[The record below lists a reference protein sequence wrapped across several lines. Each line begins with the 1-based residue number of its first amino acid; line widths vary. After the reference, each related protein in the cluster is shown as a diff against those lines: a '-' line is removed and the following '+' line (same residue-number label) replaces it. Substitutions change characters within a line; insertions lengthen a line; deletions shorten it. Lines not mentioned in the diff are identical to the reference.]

1 MKHTAHPFWVGGSRQ
16 SLRPASE
23 CRVAAPPLMAESST
37 IGGTKLS
44 RCDISPVQCPMP
56 DTARCHMP
64 DAARYH
70 RLQLVLAAAGLAVSI
85 AYLVALLLTGAAH
98 ALARAAATATDS
110 AWGQVAIVAG
120 VLAGAHALL
129 TFPLA
134 WTRGWWLP
142 RRYGLLHQSLGGWLA
157 DRAKAALLA
166 SALGLAAVEVVYA
179 LLRATPLW
187 WLWAAAVFLAANVAL
202 AFVFPV
208 WIVPLFYR
216 LTPLAD
222 EELRERL
229 LTLARRAANAAVIG
243 LGRTRRIV
251 LFDTLAARF
260 TPEEIESVLAH
271 ELGHHVHGDA
281 RRGLAVQGA
290 LTLASFWLADGLLRA
305 GAPAFGLAGASD
317 PAGMP
322 WLALV
327 LLALSLV
334 ALPLGNAFSR
344 WVERQADDFALAT
357 TGNPGAF
364 IAAMERLAELNLAER
379 RPSRLKELVLYSHPA
394 LDRRIACARGGLA

>member
-1 MKHTAHPFWVGGSRQ
+1 MR
-16 SLRPASE
+16 
-23 CRVAAPPLMAESST
+23 
-37 IGGTKLS
+37 
-44 RCDISPVQCPMP
+44 
-56 DTARCHMP
+56 

-70 RLQLVLAAAGLAVSI
+70 RLQLLLALAGLAVSI
-85 AYLVALLLTGAAH
+85 AYLLALLSTGAAH
-98 ALARAAATATDS
+98 AVARTAAAAGG
-110 AWGQVAIVAG
+110 AWAQVAMVACVLAAAHG
-120 VLAGAHALL
+120 VLTA
-129 TFPLA
+129 PLV
-134 WTRGWWLP
+134 WLRRWWLP
-142 RRYGLLHQSLGGWLA
+142 RSYGLLHQSLRGWLA

-179 LLRATPLW
+179 LLRVTPLW
-187 WLWAAAVFLAANVAL
+187 WLCAAAVFLAANVLL
-202 AFVFPV
+202 AFLFPV

-222 EELRERL
+222 EGLRERL
-229 LTLARRAANAAVIG
+229 LALARRAGVPAVGVWIVDQSRKSRTANAAVVG

-251 LFDTLAARF
+251 LFDTLTTRF

-290 LTLASFWLADGLLRA
+290 LTLASFGLADALLRA
-305 GAPAFGLAGASD
+305 GAPALGLESAAD

-334 ALPLGNAFSR
+334 ALPLGNGFSR
-344 WVERQADDFALAT
+344 WIERRADDFALAT
-357 TGNPGAF
+357 TGNPAAF

-379 RPSRLKELVLYSHPA
+379 RPSRLKEFVLYSHPA
-394 LDRRIACARGGLA
+394 LERRIARARGGLA

>member
-1 MKHTAHPFWVGGSRQ
+1 
-16 SLRPASE
+16 
-23 CRVAAPPLMAESST
+23 
-37 IGGTKLS
+37 
-44 RCDISPVQCPMP
+44 
-56 DTARCHMP
+56 MP

-70 RLQLVLAAAGLAVSI
+70 RLRLVLAAAGLALSI
-85 AYLVALLLTGAAH
+85 AFLAVLVLTGAAH
-98 ALARAAATATDS
+98 ALARAAAHATGS
-110 AWGQVAIVAG
+110 VWGQVALVAV
-120 VLAGAHALL
+120 VLGAARAVL
-129 TFPLA
+129 TFPLG

-142 RRYGLLHQSLGGWLA
+142 RRYGLLHQSLQGWLA
-157 DRAKAALLA
+157 DRAKATLL
-166 SALGLAAVEVVYA
+166 SGVFGLAAVEVVYA
-179 LLRATPLW
+179 LLGATPLW
-187 WLWAAAVFLAANVAL
+187 WLWAAAALLAASVAL

-208 WIVPLFYR
+208 WIAPLFYR

-222 EELRERL
+222 AELSERL
-229 LTLARRAANAAVIG
+229 LTLARRVGVPAVGVWIADQSRKSRTANAALVG

-251 LFDTLAARF
+251 LFDTLTARF

-271 ELGHHVHGDA
+271 ELGHHLHGDA

-290 LTLASFWLADGLLRA
+290 LMLAGFWLADALLRA
-305 GAPAFGLAGASD
+305 GAPALGLAGPAD

-334 ALPLGNAFSR
+334 ALPLGNGFSR
-344 WVERQADDFALAT
+344 RIERQADDFALAA

-379 RPSRLKELVLYSHPA
+379 RPSRWKEFVLYSHPA
-394 LDRRIACARGGLA
+394 LERRIARARGDLA

>member
-1 MKHTAHPFWVGGSRQ
+1 
-16 SLRPASE
+16 
-23 CRVAAPPLMAESST
+23 
-37 IGGTKLS
+37 
-44 RCDISPVQCPMP
+44 
-56 DTARCHMP
+56 MP

-70 RLQLVLAAAGLAVSI
+70 RLQLVLAAAGLALSI
-85 AYLVALLLTGAAH
+85 ACLVALLVTGAAH

-110 AWGQVAIVAG
+110 ALGQVAIVAG

-166 SALGLAAVEVVYA
+166 GALGLAAVEVVYA

-229 LTLARRAANAAVIG
+229 LTLARRAGVPVVGVWIADQSRKSRTANAAVIG

-251 LFDTLAARF
+251 LFDTLAAGF

-290 LTLASFWLADGLLRA
+290 LTLASFWLANGLLRA
-305 GAPAFGLAGASD
+305 GAPALGLAGPAD

-327 LLALSLV
+327 LLVLPLA

-344 WVERQADDFALAT
+344 WVERQADDFALRSEEHT
-357 TGNPGAF
+357 S
-364 IAAMERLAELNLAER
+364 E
-379 RPSRLKELVLYSHPA
+379 
-394 LDRRIACARGGLA
+394 